1 MTYLFALL
9 GIGVLIMLW
18 LDSARAREFALTLA
32 QRYCEHRGMQ
42 LLDQSVSLAR
52 IGLRWTN
59 GGLCIRRMFRFE
71 FSLEGMGRRTG
82 YVLMLGSQLET
93 IDDGL
98 PKAVDGDNDGQGEE
112 TDIPTRR
119 SSDDN
124 KVVPFKRRD
133 Q

>member
-52 IGLRWTN
+52 IGLRWTSS
-59 GGLCIRRMFRFE
+59 GLCIRRMFRFE

-98 PKAVDGDNDGQGEE
+98 PKAVDGDNDDQSEE
-112 TDIPTRR
+112 TAISTRR

>member
-18 LDSARAREFALTLA
+18 LDSARAREFALTLT

-52 IGLRWTN
+52 IGLRWTSS
-59 GGLCIRRMFRFE
+59 GLCIRRMFRFE

-98 PKAVDGDNDGQGEE
+98 PKAVDGDNDGPDEE
-112 TDIPTRR
+112 TEITTRR
-119 SSDDN
+119 SSDD

>member
-52 IGLRWTN
+52 IGLRWTSS
-59 GGLCIRRMFRFE
+59 GLCIRRMFRFE

>member
-1 MTYLFALL
+1 MTNLLALL
-9 GIGVLIMLW
+9 GIGVLVMLW

-42 LLDQSVSLAR
+42 LLDQSVSLTR

-59 GGLCIRRMFRFE
+59 TGLCIRRMFRFE

-82 YVLMLGSQLET
+82 YVLMLGARLET

-98 PKAVDGDNDGQGEE
+98 PKTVDDDDGENDE
-112 TDIPTRR
+112 TTPPQ

>member
-52 IGLRWTN
+52 IGLRWTSS
-59 GGLCIRRMFRFE
+59 GLCIRRMFRFE

-98 PKAVDGDNDGQGEE
+98 PKAVDGDNDGPGEE
-112 TDIPTRR
+112 TEITTHR

>member
-52 IGLRWTN
+52 IGLRWTSS
-59 GGLCIRRMFRFE
+59 GLCIRRMFRFE

-98 PKAVDGDNDGQGEE
+98 PKAVDGDNDGPDEE
-112 TDIPTRR
+112 TEITTRR